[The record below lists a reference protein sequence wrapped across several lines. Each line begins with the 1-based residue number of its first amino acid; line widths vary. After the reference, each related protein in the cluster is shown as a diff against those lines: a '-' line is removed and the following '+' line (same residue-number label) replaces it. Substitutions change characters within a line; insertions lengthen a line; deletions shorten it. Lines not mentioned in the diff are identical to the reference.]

1 MKVGRIPVRERS
13 TGPTRV
19 ANSFECDNRLLN
31 AIKKPFKT
39 FKTTKVP
46 LRQPSRSAPHYPNLN
61 PFESLLMYLET
72 FGCITNKRIVIS
84 LSPQ

>member
-1 MKVGRIPVRERS
+1 MFFTFYYQDIAVAVEIKGGLKISVLRPKIPYNLLMKVGRIHVRERS

-39 FKTTKVP
+39 FKTTKVF
-46 LRQPSRSAPHYPNLN
+46 LRQPSR
-61 PFESLLMYLET
+61 
-72 FGCITNKRIVIS
+72 
-84 LSPQ
+84 